1 VEKLLGKFKI
11 VAKALVPLVLLI
23 SVLAGVSLL
32 AVQRFGSIADVF
44 RSLNES
50 ELKAARMM
58 SDASLALARFGTVGY
73 RLVAETSTEVVD
85 KLEGERKQLT
95 ADIPA
100 RVEAIKAI
108 MPEYAQR
115 LDEAMGQFKTGAAAT
130 EQVMLKA
137 MGSQDQALKIATGEV
152 EPALAAVKKT
162 FEAIQTDLDSKVAA
176 ASDDVIQA
184 VQSSVQT
191 TIIGAGT
198 GGAIA
203 LLIAIVI
210 LRAGITGPLV
220 RLARMMETLAEGDY
234 SHEVVGISRRD
245 EIGQMART
253 VEIFKQNGVAMLEMQ
268 ADHAEV
274 ERRAQAEKRAAMEDL
289 AAAFESTV
297 KAVVASVAD
306 TAALLQ
312 ERSGMMSGIS
322 GDTSGRVLQ
331 MTGSSDTAAANMQ
344 SVASATEELVS
355 SSAEIGGQVQRAS
368 TISISAVAEARRTSD
383 VVTTLAEKAQR
394 IGEVVNLING
404 IAAQTNL
411 LALNATI
418 EAARAGE
425 AGKGFAVVA
434 TEVKSLASQTGKA
447 TEEIAAQIAT
457 VQEATTQAVAAIA
470 AIGHTIGQVND
481 ISGSVAAA
489 VTQQAAATSEIAR
502 NIDRAANSAREWRD
516 ALIEVS
522 GGANQTGSVAGEIS
536 TAAQTL
542 ARQADRLRDD
552 VDGFILRI
560 RAA

>member
-1 VEKLLGKFKI
+1 MEKLLGKFKI
-11 VAKALVPLVLLI
+11 VTKALVPLVLLI
-23 SVLAGVSLL
+23 SVLAGVSVL
-32 AVQRFGSIADVF
+32 AVERFGSIAAVF
-44 RSLNES
+44 RNLNER

-58 SDASLALARFGTVGY
+58 SDANLALARFGTVGY
-73 RLVAETSTEVVD
+73 RLVAETSSDAVD
-85 KLEGERKQLT
+85 KLDVERKKLT
-95 ADIPA
+95 TDIPA

-108 MPEYAQR
+108 VPDYSQR
-115 LDEAMGQFKTGAAAT
+115 LDEAMAQFKTGADAT
-130 EQVMLKA
+130 EQAMLKA
-137 MGSQDQALKIATGEV
+137 MGSQDQALKIATGQV
-152 EPALAAVKKT
+152 EPALASVKAT
-162 FEAIQTDLDSKVAA
+162 FEAIQADLDGKVAT
-176 ASDDVIQA
+176 ASGDVEQA
-184 VQSSVQT
+184 VQSSAET
-191 TIIGAGT
+191 TIIGAAT

-210 LRAGITGPLV
+210 LRSGITGPLV
-220 RLARMMETLAEGDY
+220 RLARMMEMLAKGDY
-234 SHEVVGISRRD
+234 SHLVIGTGRRD

-253 VEIFKQNGVAMLEMQ
+253 VEIFKQNGIAMIELQ
-268 ADHAEV
+268 DDHAAA
-274 ERRAQAEKRAAMEDL
+274 ERRAQADKHAAMEDL

-297 KAVVASVAD
+297 KAVVAAVAD

-322 GDTSGRVLQ
+322 GDTSQRVLQ
-331 MTGSSDTAAANMQ
+331 MTGSSDTAASNMQ
-344 SVASATEELVS
+344 SVASATEQLVS
-355 SSAEIGGQVQRAS
+355 SSTEIGGQVQRAS
-368 TISISAVAEARRTSD
+368 TISIGAVAEAQRTSD
-383 VVTTLAEKAQR
+383 VVATLAEKAQR
-394 IGEVVNLING
+394 IGEVVDLING

-470 AIGHTIGQVND
+470 AIARTIGQVNE

-502 NIDRAANSAREWRD
+502 NIDRAANSARDWRD
-516 ALIEVS
+516 ALVEVS
-522 GGANQTGSVAGEIS
+522 GGASQTGSVAGEIS
-536 TAAQTL
+536 AAAQTL
-542 ARQADRLRDD
+542 ARQADRLRAD